1 MSLIT
6 FAMKNTLTDV
16 LGHDG
21 GNEMSSS
28 RNRPNERTLTE
39 DEMRTQ
45 KPSRRSELVVSW
57 CWECSRQSGSTPNH
71 AGRYTW
77 DAAAPLVR
85 ALAHT
90 PSPESPTRSAAASD
104 ATAIACRCFAD
115 GDVECPQLKN
125 ACWFQSGGDFASVE
139 RG

>member
-85 ALAHT
+85 TRTHTLARI
-90 PSPESPTRSAAASD
+90 SYML
-104 ATAIACRCFAD
+104 CRCSRRHRNRLQMF
-115 GDVECPQLKN
+115 
-125 ACWFQSGGDFASVE
+125 
-139 RG
+139 RGW